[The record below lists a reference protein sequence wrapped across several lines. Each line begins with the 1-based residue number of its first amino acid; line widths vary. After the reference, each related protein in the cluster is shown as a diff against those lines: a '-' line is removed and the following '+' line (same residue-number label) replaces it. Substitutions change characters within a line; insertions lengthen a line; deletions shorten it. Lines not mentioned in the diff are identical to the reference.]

1 MKKRIAVFA
10 SGGGSDFQSIIDGV
24 ESGAINAEIVMLV
37 ASKEGIFA
45 LERAEK
51 HNIRSAVFC
60 LADYNSKAEMFGEI
74 SNHMD
79 VLLVDYIVLAGYLTI
94 LPTDFVQQYKNRII
108 NIHPALL
115 PKFGGVGFYG
125 MNVHRAV
132 IASGEK
138 VSGATVHFVDSG
150 VDTGEIIQQVEVPVL
165 PSDTAEELQKRVLAA
180 EHKLLPQAI
189 AKVCEP
195 EGK

>member
-10 SGGGSDFQSIIDGV
+10 SGSGSDFQSIIDGV
-24 ESGAINAEIVMLV
+24 ESGAINAEIVMCV

-45 LERAEK
+45 IERAEK
-51 HNIRSAVFC
+51 HNIRSAVFS
-60 LADYNSKAEMFGEI
+60 LADYNSKAEMFEEI
-74 SNHMD
+74 AKHMD
-79 VLLVDYIVLAGYLTI
+79 TLLVDYIVLAGYLTI
-94 LPTDFVQQYKNRII
+94 LPADFVSQYKNRII

-132 IASGEK
+132 IASGDK

-150 VDTGEIIQQVEVPVL
+150 VDTGAIIAQIEVPVMDDD
-165 PSDTAEELQKRVLAA
+165 SAEELQKRVLIA

-189 AKVCEP
+189 AKVCKP
-195 EGK
+195 